1 MLGKGAYI
9 EAAFYRLFAF
19 LAFLMNAA
27 CGDAGGKEAED

>member
-9 EAAFYRLFAF
+9 VAAFYMLLAF
-19 LAFLMNAA
+19 LAFLMTAA